1 MENLIKRQYWIRH
14 CCFLFYPNINAYKAV
29 IVTHYGLPQYYEV
42 PLEQHKFL
50 NGAFYFAGWENPP
63 TGLSDYPT
71 ASPREQRIIDLP
83 NKIYTSEINNPFH
96 FPGSRYQYNRY
107 WHYSWYIF
115 GCKSF
120 VRGTVRSVSTLCFY
134 IRSVWP

>member
-1 MENLIKRQYWIRH
+1 M
-14 CCFLFYPNINAYKAV
+14 
-29 IVTHYGLPQYYEV
+29 THYGLPQYYEV

-83 NKIYTSEINNPFH
+83 NKYTHRKSIIH
-96 FPGSRYQYNRY
+96 FTFR
-107 WHYSWYIF
+107 F
-115 GCKSF
+115 
-120 VRGTVRSVSTLCFY
+120 SVS
-134 IRSVWP
+134 IQ